1 VEVVGQAGEHIRGGI
16 VRICPSLCGALVPL
30 LCVASAATRAE
41 AQEVDFESDPYWA
54 IGYVVAAPVQFV
66 GFSGLTF
73 GPHLRDWGVYVDAKF
88 TFGSPEGESNF
99 DPSLTPEDAEGF
111 GDIVADEKSV
121 WTTVTVA
128 VMRVVSGEATL
139 YAGAGYSREDAY
151 VQYFDESRERGEFGF
166 YWVKDDKESGDR
178 INLMAG
184 AFVRATSQV
193 LFQFG
198 GQTAPVGA
206 LVGVAIV
213 LPFGR

>member
-41 AQEVDFESDPYWA
+41 A
-54 IGYVVAAPVQFV
+54 
-66 GFSGLTF
+66 F

-178 INLMAG
+178 IKSCSSSA
-184 AFVRATSQV
+184 AKRRRS
-193 LFQFG
+193 
-198 GQTAPVGA
+198 APW
-206 LVGVAIV
+206 
-213 LPFGR
+213 